1 VNLPLRWKMTVV
13 FSTLFA
19 VVLALTGLLVF
30 TSVKREM
37 NETLKNSL
45 DNTSDLIKRIVEVSL
60 DNNQG
65 QIVKNLTVAELMLN
79 GPVEVNS
86 SKRFEYDTYNEI
98 RQQHGSIELP
108 ELIVEGQV
116 VSQNNDLVDQVQQR
130 TGGIVAL
137 YQASPEG
144 FVSVASTIREPP
156 WRRGIGTTIPVGSPT
171 YDLMMR
177 NDPWVSRDYFLK
189 DWYLTAYKLLRT
201 EDGTVAGALYVA
213 IRQVDMRALQEDI
226 LSITV
231 GNTGTPFILDI
242 VGNMVIH
249 PTLQH
254 QNLRGLWHYRLMT
267 QLTNG
272 TIRYEEP
279 LRPGGRPQRHI
290 ATFKSIPAMNWIVV
304 AGSAERDFF
313 GNLYFLNSVLLLI
326 FFLATVSVFLL
337 SVLIAGRITEP
348 IGQIREKIKE
358 ISEGEADLE
367 RHLEIPSDD
376 EVGELARYFNNFM
389 QKLRTLSLVE
399 HREVELQLRDAQMN
413 ALQAQINPHFL
424 YNTLE
429 TIRFMIA
436 MGDQRSQEMVQYLAD
451 LLRISIGKGERYV
464 TLRDELKH
472 IALYIGIQE
481 MRYPR
486 RFVVQYELDDELLD
500 LYTIKFVLQP
510 LVENAIHHGFELLE
524 DGGVIR
530 ISGWISDAELT
541 LVVSDNGCG
550 MSRSQL
556 SRLREQLTSGGE
568 RSSIGLPNVCA
579 RLTLHFGEEYALH
592 VDSAPRKGTTVT
604 MRLPVLREEPE
615 TVFVKRSKSR
625 KLFPLSVS

>member
-1 VNLPLRWKMTVV
+1 MNLPLRWKMTLV

-19 VVLALTGLLVF
+19 VVLALTGLLVY

-37 NETLKNSL
+37 NETLNNSL
-45 DNTSDLIKRIVEVSL
+45 DNTSDLIKRIVEVSI

-65 QIVKNLTVAELMLN
+65 QILKNLTVAELMLD
-79 GPVEVNS
+79 GPVEIDP
-86 SKRFEYDTYNEI
+86 SKVYQFDTYNEI
-98 RQQHGSIELP
+98 RQRHGSIDLP
-108 ELIVEGQV
+108 ELRIEGEV
-116 VSQNNDLVDQVQQR
+116 ASKNNDMVSRIQER

-144 FVSVASTIREPP
+144 FVSVASTIPESP
-156 WRRGIGTTIPVGSPT
+156 WRRGIGATIPTGSPT

-177 NDPWVSRDYFLK
+177 NDPWISRDYFLK
-189 DWYLTAYKLLRT
+189 DWYLTAHELLRT
-201 EDGTVAGALYVA
+201 EDGSVAGALYVA
-213 IRQVDMRALQEDI
+213 IRQVDMQALEEDI

-231 GNTGTPFILDI
+231 GNTGTPFIMDI

-249 PTLQH
+249 PTLQR

-272 TIRYEEP
+272 RITYEESLNP
-279 LRPGGRPQRHI
+279 DNRPQRHI

-313 GNLYFLNSVLLLI
+313 GNLYVLNSILLLI
-326 FFLATVSVFLL
+326 FLLATLAVFLL

-367 RHLEIPSDD
+367 RHLDVPSDD
-376 EVGELARYFNNFM
+376 EVGELARYFNTFM
-389 QKLRTLSLVE
+389 QKLRNLSIVE

-429 TIRFMIA
+429 TIRFMIT

-464 TLRDELKH
+464 TLKDELEH

-481 MRYPR
+481 MRYPK
-486 RFVVQYELDDELLD
+486 RFVVHYDLDEELFR

-510 LVENAIHHGFELLE
+510 IVENAIHHGFELLE
-524 DGGVIR
+524 EGGVIR
-530 ISGWISDAELT
+530 ISGSISGEELT

-556 SRLREQLTSGGE
+556 SRLREQFTGGGE

-579 RLTLHFGEEYALH
+579 RLTLHFGEGSGLH

-604 MRLPVLREEPE
+604 MRLPVLREEPNS
-615 TVFVKRSKSR
+615 VFVDGQNSR